1 MSCLHRSHQK
11 IRAQLRYVFISSPTT
26 FARQLSQKKKKKEKS
41 GGAKNIFAP
50 PQKKKKSFFG
60 AKNFLRGDFRLQQ
73 GFSGFSSAPQRTQPS
88 TTRWL
93 SHSQCVKVVPG
104 MLPAIVATFSSSRKA
119 SEVITWKCISF
130 YAWVLSVIF
139 RSLRSRKYTLIFF
152 SARFARGKTP
162 QCEVKNGRGKIFLS
176 LPRFHKNPKKN
187 SVRPWFPHFP
197 VNFHTSSNFV
207 REERARSAR
216 DDRLCGEK
224 ARNGLF

>member
-1 MSCLHRSHQK
+1 MTGPNSPHPFFFTQRAGQILHTNTQSYIPPFWGEK
-11 IRAQLRYVFISSPTT
+11 I
-26 FARQLSQKKKKKEKS
+26 
-41 GGAKNIFAP
+41 
-50 PQKKKKSFFG
+50 
-60 AKNFLRGDFRLQQ
+60 FLRGDFRLQQ

-104 MLPAIVATFSSSRKA
+104 MLPAIVATSSSSRKA
-119 SEVITWKCISF
+119 SEVIMWKCISF

-139 RSLRSRKYTLIFF
+139 RSLRSRRYTLKFF

-162 QCEVKNGRGKIFLS
+162 QCEIKKTGAG

-187 SVRPWFPHFP
+187 SIRPWFPHFP